1 MKEYLE
7 VNMLRGGIIAGIRK
21 LEEISCFVII
31 WGMWRGYRKYSCN
44 WKRDEYEMRETF
56 MREIRVLYGMRGG
69 SRKELYEF

>member
-1 MKEYLE
+1 
-7 VNMLRGGIIAGIRK
+7 
-21 LEEISCFVII
+21 
-31 WGMWRGYRKYSCN
+31 MWRGYRKYSCN